1 MSDQGIEPRGR
12 YFEELAVGD
21 TITTPARTI
30 TEADVVNF
38 AALSGDWN
46 QLHTDAEYASKTPF
60 GARIAHGLLGLAV
73 ASGLGARLGFI
84 EGTAEAFLKLEWRF
98 RKPIYLGDTIH
109 LRGEVTRTKA
119 VRSMGGGIV
128 VFDMKLLNQRGETV
142 QEGQWTLAIKGRPK
156 KSALQADGSES

>member
-1 MSDQGIEPRGR
+1 MSKQAFESRGR
-12 YFEELAVGD
+12 YFEEFAVGD
-21 TITTPARTI
+21 ILTTPARTI

-46 QLHTDAEYASKTPF
+46 QLHTDAEYAKETPF
-60 GARIAHGLLGLAV
+60 GTRIAHGLLGLTV

-98 RKPIYLGDTIH
+98 RRPIYLGDTVY
-109 LRGEVTRTKA
+109 LKGEVTRTRA

-128 VFDMKLLNQRGETV
+128 VFDMKLFNQRGEAV
-142 QEGQWTLAIKGRPK
+142 QEGQWTVAVRGRP
-156 KSALQADGSES
+156 QASESAGEG

>member
-1 MSDQGIEPRGR
+1 MSDRAFKLRGR
-12 YFEELAVGD
+12 YFEEFTVGY

-46 QLHTDAEYASKTPF
+46 QLHTDAEYASGTPF
-60 GARIAHGLLGLAV
+60 GARIAHGLLGLTV
-73 ASGLGARLGFI
+73 ASGLGSRLGFI
-84 EGTAEAFLKLEWRF
+84 EGTAEAFLKLEWKF

-109 LRGEVTRTKA
+109 LRGEVTRTRA

-128 VFDMKLLNQRGETV
+128 VFDMELLNQRGETV
-142 QEGQWTLAIKGRPK
+142 QEGQWTVAIRGRPEE
-156 KSALQADGSES
+156 SES

>member
-1 MSDQGIEPRGR
+1 MSDRAFEPRGR
-12 YFEELAVGD
+12 YFEEFTIGY

-46 QLHTDAEYASKTPF
+46 QLHTDAEYASGTPF
-60 GARIAHGLLGLAV
+60 GARIAHGLLGLTV
-73 ASGLGARLGFI
+73 SSGLGARLGFI
-84 EGTAEAFLKLEWRF
+84 EGTAEAFLKLEWKF

-109 LRGEVTRTKA
+109 LRGEVTRTRA

-128 VFDMKLLNQRGETV
+128 VFDMELLNQQGETV
-142 QEGQWTLAIKGRPK
+142 QEGQWTVAIRGRP
-156 KSALQADGSES
+156 E